1 MKEDCNY
8 SPGVAGV
15 ITEEFLSHGRFTVFE
30 IQDVLAKG
38 VNKMPARGSIE
49 INELYCKG
57 CELCVAACPQ
67 HGIALAMDYLTPRG
81 YHPARLVSDKCTGCE
96 ICGIVCPDAA
106 ITVFRQSHHAPAK
119 GG

>member
-1 MKEDCNY
+1 
-8 SPGVAGV
+8 
-15 ITEEFLSHGRFTVFE
+15 
-30 IQDVLAKG
+30 
-38 VNKMPARGSIE
+38 MPVRGSIE

-81 YHPARLVSDKCTGCE
+81 YHPARLVTDACTGCE

-106 ITVFRQSHHAPAK
+106 ITVYREPPARK
-119 GG
+119 AQKSSPVIATVETGEVAK